1 MISLHHGE
9 RSGEA
14 LDAAGDLPEASGRP
28 LWPRRVISSPVRTR
42 LRVEIEGAVQGV
54 GFRPFVYRLAADE
67 ELGGWVLNDGRGV
80 FLEVEGDPAAVERF
94 RSRLSAETP
103 PRARVTA
110 VREREVP
117 PAGEASFEIRFSR
130 GEGEKSVQVLPDLAT
145 CAPCLADVRAPS
157 GRRHRYPFTN
167 CTSCGPRFTIVRA
180 LPYDRPNTTMAGF
193 ALCAACRAE
202 YESPRDRRFHAQPNA
217 CGACGPHLELWSAA
231 GEVLAARDE
240 ALRSAC
246 REIAEG
252 RIAAVKGLGGFHLIC
267 DARSTGAVA
276 LLRER
281 KARYEKPLA
290 LMVADLDAVRA
301 LCEVTS
307 EEALLLESPE
317 RPIVLLPSRPGNGIA
332 PNVAPGNPNL
342 GLMLPA
348 TPLHHLMLDEL
359 GIPVVATSGN
369 LSDEPI
375 CTDEREALGRLGG
388 MADLF
393 LVHDRPVERHV
404 DDSVARVVDGVPR
417 LLRRARGWAPL
428 PVRLPRETPP
438 LLAVGAHLKNV
449 VALAVGRQAFLSQHV
464 GDLETPQALAAFER
478 VLGDLARLYEVTP
491 AAVAHDLHPDYL
503 STKWALASGLPAV
516 AVQHHHAHL
525 ASCLAENGVDGPAL
539 GVTWDGT
546 GFGTDGTVWGGEFL
560 LGDANGFERVAH
572 LRPFRLPG
580 GEAAVREPRRSAAG
594 LLWEMAKEERD
605 RGRGGPTGD
614 FLEGVR
620 GRAGATAGAFTDT
633 EKRVL
638 SSMLQKEINAPV
650 TSSAGRLFDAVA
662 SLLGVAQ
669 KCSFE
674 GQAAMQLEWLADP
687 MELDPGS
694 LVFPLEETGPLTFG
708 DFPPGAAQAAGAS
721 ISLSKIILD
730 WSPLV
735 SSLLVERA
743 AGVPLARLS
752 ARFHNA
758 LSAAIVEVARRV
770 GCPRVALTGGCFQNR
785 LLTERAAAALRR
797 EGFEVLLHREV
808 PPNDGGICLGQA
820 AVAAARLAAGRG
832 NLG

>member
-1 MISLHHGE
+1 
-9 RSGEA
+9 
-14 LDAAGDLPEASGRP
+14 
-28 LWPRRVISSPVRTR
+28 VRKR

-67 ELGGWVLNDGRGV
+67 GLGGWVLNDGRGV
-80 FLEVEGDPAAVERF
+80 FLEVEGEEEAVARF
-94 RSRLSAETP
+94 RSRLFSDPP

-110 VREREVP
+110 VREREEP
-117 PAGEASFEIRFSR
+117 PAGESAFEIRFSR
-130 GEGEKSVQVLPDLAT
+130 AEGAKSVLVLPDVAT
-145 CAPCLADVRAPS
+145 CGACLGDVRDPG

-167 CTSCGPRFTIVRA
+167 CTNCGPRFTIVRA

-193 ALCAACRAE
+193 SLCDACRAE

-217 CGACGPHLELWSAA
+217 CDVCGPRLELWSPA

-240 ALRSAC
+240 ALLATC
-246 REIAEG
+246 RAIAGG
-252 RIAAVKGLGGFHLIC
+252 RIVAAKGLGGFHLFC
-267 DARSTGAVA
+267 DARSEAAVGD
-276 LLRER
+276 LRTR
-281 KARYEKPLA
+281 KGRYEKPLA
-290 LMVADLDAVRA
+290 LMVGDVEAART
-301 LCEVTS
+301 LCVVT
-307 EEALLLESPE
+307 EEERLLLESPE
-317 RPIVLLPSRPGNGIA
+317 RPIVLLPRLTGGGVA
-332 PNVAPGNPNL
+332 ANVAPGNPNL

-348 TPLHHLMLDEL
+348 TPLHHLMLGEL
-359 GIPVVATSGN
+359 DFPVVATSGN

-375 CTDEREALGRLGG
+375 CTDERDALSRLSGI
-388 MADLF
+388 ADLF

-404 DDSVARVVDGVPR
+404 DDSVARVVEGVPR
-417 LLRRARGWAPL
+417 LLRRARGYAPL
-428 PVRLPRETPP
+428 PVRLPFETPP

-449 VALAVGRQAFLSQHV
+449 VALAVGRQAFLSQHI

-478 VLGDLARLYEVTP
+478 VLGDLARLYEAKP

-503 STKWALASGLPAV
+503 STKWAVASGLPAV
-516 AVQHHHAHL
+516 GVQHHHAHL
-525 ASCLAENGVDGPAL
+525 ASCLAENGVEGPAL

-546 GFGTDGTVWGGEFL
+546 GYGTDGTVWGGEFL
-560 LGDANGFERVAH
+560 LGDASGFTRVAH

-594 LLWEMAKEERD
+594 ILWETTGEGD
-605 RGRGGPTGD
+605 GGI
-614 FLEGVR
+614 FLEGNKDR
-620 GRAGATAGAFTDT
+620 DGATGGAFTAT

-638 SSMLQKEINAPV
+638 SSMLRKQINSPV
-650 TSSAGRLFDAVA
+650 TSSAGRVFDAVA

-687 MELDPGS
+687 TELGTGS
-694 LVFPLEETGPLTFG
+694 LSLSLEETGPLTFRDVIAG
-708 DFPPGAAQAAGAS
+708 DERSAASSAYP
-721 ISLSKIILD
+721 SKTLLN
-730 WSPLV
+730 WSPVV
-735 SSLLVERA
+735 SALLTERA
-743 AGVPLARLS
+743 AGVPIARLS
-752 ARFHNA
+752 AWFHNA
-758 LSAAIVEVARRV
+758 LAGAIVGVARRI

-785 LLTERAAAALRR
+785 LLTERAASGLRR
-797 EGFEVLLHREV
+797 DGFEVLLHREV